1 MATWQEVAQDWGGK
15 ILDAAI
21 DYKVTQPYE
30 VQKLQLQA
38 LGDFGYYIEGQPG
51 TTQRIT
57 AAPVQI
63 PTSLLLIGA
72 AVVLIVLLKD

>member
-1 MATWQEVAQDWGGK
+1 MSWQEIAQDWGSK
-15 ILDAAI
+15 VLDAAI

-30 VQKLQLQA
+30 IKKLQLQA

-51 TTQRIT
+51 TMQRT
-57 AAPVQI
+57 AAAPVAI

-72 AVVLIVLLKD
+72 VVLLVVVLKD